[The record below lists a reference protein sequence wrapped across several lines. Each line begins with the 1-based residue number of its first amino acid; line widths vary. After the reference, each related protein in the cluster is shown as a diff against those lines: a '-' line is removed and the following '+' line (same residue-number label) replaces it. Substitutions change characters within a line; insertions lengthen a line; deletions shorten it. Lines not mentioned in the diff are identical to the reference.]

1 MRGTPTVAALLCR
14 GAAGLALAGLCQAAL
29 AALIQVGPGRTLTT
43 IAQAARLAQDGDIV
57 EIDAGEYRGDVA
69 VWTQR
74 RLTIVGVGGRAVL
87 HADGRDAEGKAIWV
101 IRDGDFRI
109 RNIEFR
115 GARVPDGN
123 GAGIRFEGGRLD
135 LFNCAFF
142 DNQNGILAANNPEAV
157 LSIENSIFGLA
168 PHQASP
174 LPHLLYAGAMAAL
187 SIRGSRFHGGY
198 WGHLIKSRARRS
210 DLRYNMI
217 VDGAGG
223 EASYEVD
230 FPNGG
235 EVTLVGNLIG
245 KSASPQ
251 NPTMLSYG
259 AEGYR
264 WPTNRLA
271 LVHNTLVAD
280 GPMPVRFL
288 HVFPPAPAAEAILTR
303 NNLVAGLGLFTLQV
317 EGDHA
322 GNRYLP
328 RAALGDPSLLDFS
341 LPAGSVWRPW
351 LAATQVED
359 PEFVPTAEFVL
370 PLGTEPLAPAA
381 TRQVGALQ
389 RRSGVAPP

>member
-1 MRGTPTVAALLCR
+1 MRGTPTVPTLLRGLVGALAAVSLCR
-14 GAAGLALAGLCQAAL
+14 SAF
-29 AALIQVGPGRTLTT
+29 AALIQVGPSRPMTT
-43 IAQAARLAQDGDIV
+43 IAQAARLAKDGDIV

-69 VWTQR
+69 LWSQR
-74 RLTIVGVGGRAVL
+74 RLTILGVGGRAVL
-87 HADGRDAEGKAIWV
+87 HADGRDVEGKAIWV

-115 GARVPDGN
+115 GARVADGN
-123 GAGIRFEGGRLD
+123 GAGIRFEGGRLSV
-135 LFNCAFF
+135 FNCAFF
-142 DNQNGILAANNPEAV
+142 DNQNGILASNNPDAE

-174 LPHLLYAGAMAAL
+174 LPHLLYAGAMASL

-198 WGHLIKSRARRS
+198 WGHLVKSRARRS

-235 EVTLVGNLIG
+235 EVTLLGNIVG
-245 KSASPQ
+245 KSATPQ
-251 NPTMLSYG
+251 NPTMVAYG

-264 WPTNRLA
+264 WPMNRLT

-280 GPMPVRFL
+280 GWMPVRFL
-288 HVFPPAPAAEAILTR
+288 RVFAPAPAADAVFTR
-303 NNLVAGLGLFTLQV
+303 NNLIAGFGLFTLSI
-317 EGDHA
+317 EGDHE

-328 RAALGDPSLLDFS
+328 TASLGDPSLLDFS
-341 LPAGSVWRPW
+341 LPAAGVWQPW
-351 LAATQVED
+351 LEAATISD
-359 PEFVPTAEFVL
+359 SALVPTAEFAL
-370 PLGTEPLAPAA
+370 PLGTEALAPGAA
-381 TRQVGALQ
+381 TEVGALQ
-389 RRSGVAPP
+389 RRPGSTSP